1 MDYSG
6 TVGAKTGRLLP
17 TGNPVDRVE
26 LEDGRGVN
34 VTVCDAANPCVFV
47 AAADL
52 GLSGSELPPA
62 ISAHRALIET
72 LGEIQA
78 KVGQRIGSWS
88 DWRAR
93 PPPAPPPPPLPAP
106 PGGPH
111 RLE

>member
-26 LEDGRGVN
+26 LEDGRSFN

-47 AAADL
+47 AAVDL

-62 ISAHRALIET
+62 ISADRAVIET

-78 KVGQRIGSWS
+78 KVGQRIGLWR
-88 DWRAR
+88 DWRG
-93 PPPAPPPPPLPAP
+93 PHPPAPPPPALRSPPA
-106 PGGPH
+106 
-111 RLE
+111 RAT